1 MDLEINIRGAVQG
14 PSANP
19 RKSLCSVPPS
29 QIENVDLACRPQLEG
44 IMARKT
50 NRREFVQV
58 AGLAASGL
66 VAAAAPLSA
75 ADPEPQARPA
85 PRTMG
90 ARFRELMNG
99 QEPLIC
105 ANAYDVITARLVEVH
120 GFKGVFVGSSATNLE
135 LLALP
140 DQAVVTVSEIIEY
153 DSVIAANVDIPV
165 LADVDDFGATPLNVY
180 RFAKQAERG
189 GIGCAAFDD
198 RMPINRATAYSVPG
212 VFPKDRMIDNI
223 HAAADARTD
232 MVLIARCLAPTPNNS
247 YTEMLDRAAAYAEAG
262 ADAVWIGLP
271 TAQDYVRAADIIK
284 KPLMAVIGGAN
295 FPASP
300 AAMTAARI
308 AIGQTPPVV
317 NIALG
322 AVDKALAELKGT
334 GRMTEAQKGALSRET
349 SRKVERVEELNA
361 RSRKYNLPRPSAS
374 ER

>member
-1 MDLEINIRGAVQG
+1 MVFISRDCHKFRGA
-14 PSANP
+14 
-19 RKSLCSVPPS
+19 
-29 QIENVDLACRPQLEG
+29 

-58 AGLAASGL
+58 AGLAVSGL
-66 VAAAAPLSA
+66 MAAAGPLA
-75 ADPEPQARPA
+75 AAEREARPA

-90 ARFRELMNG
+90 GRFRELMNG
-99 QEPLIC
+99 PEPLIC
-105 ANAYDVITARLVEVH
+105 PGAYDVLTARLIEVH
-120 GFKGVFVGSSATNLE
+120 GFKAAFVGSSAVNQE

-140 DQAVVTVSEIIEY
+140 DQAIVTVSEIIDY
-153 DSVIAANVDIPV
+153 NSVIASNVDIPI
-165 LADVDDFGATPLNVY
+165 LSDVDDFGATPLNVY
-180 RFAKQAERG
+180 RFAKQAERA

-198 RMPINRATAYSVPG
+198 RMPLNRATAYSVPG
-212 VFPKDRMIDNI
+212 VFPKARMIDNI

-271 TAQDYVRAADIIK
+271 TAQDYVKAADVIK

-295 FPASP
+295 LPATP
-300 AAMTAARI
+300 EAMKAARI
-308 AIGQTPPVV
+308 AVGQSASMV

-322 AVDKALAELKGT
+322 AVDKALAELKAT
-334 GRMTEAQKGALSRET
+334 GRMAEAQKGALSRAT
-349 SRKVERVEELNA
+349 SQKVERVEELNA
-361 RSRKYNLPRPSAS
+361 RSRKYNLPSASAS